1 MRKPL
6 AICPVCSQKRR
17 ERLGKVREELSTVL
31 TDFGAVDVSMKS
43 IENLTPE
50 PFTLTVVKNELTPQI
65 DGNLLYDYEA
75 YCNICTFEI
84 SANGVIYE

>member
-6 AICPVCSQKRR
+6 AICPVCSQERR
-17 ERLGKVREELSTVL
+17 NRLGKVREELSIVL
-31 TDFGAVDVSMKS
+31 TDFDAVDASMKS

-65 DGNLLYDYEA
+65 DGNLLYDYDA
-75 YCNICTFEI
+75 YCNICDYEI
-84 SANGVIYE
+84 SLSGVIE